1 MLRKPHWWIEL
12 VGVVLQIVAMFI
24 MPRGSARLI
33 LMLLGLGLFIF
44 GAKSLYDD
52 SQREANR
59 YDLFPTDRK
68 LRIP

>member
-33 LMLLGLGLFIF
+33 LMLLGIGLFIF
-44 GAKSLYDD
+44 GAKSVYAD